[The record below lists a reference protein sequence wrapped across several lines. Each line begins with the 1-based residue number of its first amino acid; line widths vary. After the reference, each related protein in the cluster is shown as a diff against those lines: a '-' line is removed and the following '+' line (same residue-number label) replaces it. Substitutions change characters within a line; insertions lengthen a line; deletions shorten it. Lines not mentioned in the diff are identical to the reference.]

1 MSFPSCRMSRPRSCV
16 TTGGEFTRQ
25 LGKPSY
31 VGCKTRLIL
40 IDKSVNFDGLRF
52 KMSQLSSA
60 SPSGIQIKFQLP
72 NETLDS
78 RLVSVECDDDVAAML
93 SEFEASQRIL
103 VYVFDADG
111 SASFLRENT
120 IPSDAQEFADA
131 EDDLISLLRLVTVN
145 HLHLSYRVGDDYP
158 QASVNSQTTP
168 STSELVDGRESKSG
182 CWTGIP
188 RCRNILECIGSH
200 SHFHEV

>member
-1 MSFPSCRMSRPRSCV
+1 MSNVKAKLLCNY
-16 TTGGEFTRQ
+16 GGEFTRQ

-60 SPSGIQIKFQLP
+60 SPSGIEIKFQLP

-93 SEFEASQRIL
+93 SEFQVSQRIL

-131 EDDLISLLRLVTVN
+131 EDDLISLPRYMDLVCVTCG
-145 HLHLSYRVGDDYP
+145 HLNLSCY
-158 QASVNSQTTP
+158 
-168 STSELVDGRESKSG
+168 
-182 CWTGIP
+182 
-188 RCRNILECIGSH
+188 
-200 SHFHEV
+200 

>member
-131 EDDLISLLRLVTVN
+131 EDDLISLP
-145 HLHLSYRVGDDYP
+145 RVGDDYP
-158 QASVNSQTTP
+158 QATVNRQTTP

-188 RCRNILECIGSH
+188 RCRNILECIGKH